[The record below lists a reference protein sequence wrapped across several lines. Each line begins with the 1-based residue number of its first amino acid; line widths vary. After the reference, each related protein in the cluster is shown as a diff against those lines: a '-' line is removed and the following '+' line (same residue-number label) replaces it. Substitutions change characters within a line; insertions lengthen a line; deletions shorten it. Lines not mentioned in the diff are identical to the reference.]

1 MLTEARPR
9 SKLIYGV
16 VKQEIEI
23 CHTFQTSVWI
33 QYSTS
38 FLQCYFITMRV
49 CKSRPDRLCPCN
61 FSSEILHVNCMWIA
75 YEVHSIICRETREG
89 LEGVN
94 VDLSSNALFTKGL
107 ELATQLNMQIKLPS
121 TLH

>member
-1 MLTEARPR
+1 MSYL
-9 SKLIYGV
+9 LD
-16 VKQEIEI
+16 
-23 CHTFQTSVWI
+23 SVDSVFNLFSSAVLFH
-33 QYSTS
+33 Y
-38 FLQCYFITMRV
+38 V

-89 LEGVN
+89 LEGVS
-94 VDLSSNALFTKGL
+94 VGLSSNALFTKGL
-107 ELATQLNMQIKLPS
+107 ELATQFNMQIKLPS

>member
-1 MLTEARPR
+1 MSYL
-9 SKLIYGV
+9 LD
-16 VKQEIEI
+16 
-23 CHTFQTSVWI
+23 SVDSI
-33 QYSTS
+33 FNL
-38 FLQCYFITMRV
+38 FLFQCYSITICV

-89 LEGVN
+89 LEGVS
-94 VDLSSNALFTKGL
+94 VGLSSNALFTKGL
-107 ELATQLNMQIKLPS
+107 ELATQFNMQIKLPS